1 MTSDERL
8 RDDAAD
14 ALADEALATAG
25 LAAEA
30 AVAETAGAEA
40 AAVSPDDELAA
51 ARAEAA
57 RNLDGWQR
65 TQAEF
70 ANARKRFD
78 KQRAEAY
85 VNANADLVARLLPLL
100 DDFERALATVPAGVQ
115 GDPWLA
121 GVNLVYRKMVAVLEE
136 MGVEPVPAL
145 GAPFDPNL
153 HEALGQEPTDEYESG
168 VVAREM
174 RRGYRLGERVIRPS
188 LVMVAE

>member
-1 MTSDERL
+1 MTVTN
-8 RDDAAD
+8 DDATW
-14 ALADEALATAG
+14 E
-25 LAAEA
+25 EA
-30 AVAETAGAEA
+30 ADNEA
-40 AAVSPDDELAA
+40 ASQPVEQLSLEEQLAA
-51 ARAEAA
+51 AQAEAA

-70 ANARKRFD
+70 ANARKRFE

-85 VNANADLVARLLPLL
+85 INANADLVAKLLPLL
-100 DDFERALATVPAGVQ
+100 DDFERALAAVPAGDRD
-115 GDPWLA
+115 DPWLA
-121 GVNLVYRKMVAVLEE
+121 GINLVYRKMIAVLEE

-145 GAPFDPNL
+145 GAPFDPNM
-153 HEALGQEPTDEYESG
+153 HEALGQEPSDEYESG

>member
-14 ALADEALATAG
+14 ALADEALDTAG
-25 LAAEA
+25 LA
-30 AVAETAGAEA
+30 AETAGAEA
-40 AAVSPDDELAA
+40 AEASPDDELAA

-153 HEALGQEPTDEYESG
+153 HEALGQEPSDEYESG